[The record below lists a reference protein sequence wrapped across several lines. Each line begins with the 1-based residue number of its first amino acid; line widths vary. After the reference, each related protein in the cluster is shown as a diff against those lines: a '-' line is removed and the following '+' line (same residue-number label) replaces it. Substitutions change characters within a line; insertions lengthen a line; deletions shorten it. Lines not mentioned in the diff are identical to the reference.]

1 MAQRI
6 VFHIDVNSAYLSW
19 EASHRLQHGDPLD
32 LRTIPSVVG
41 GDPTTRHGIVLA
53 KSIPTKKYQIKTGET
68 LYSAKTKCPELIIV
82 PPNYPLYQRCSSA
95 MKEILESYSPLIQQ
109 YSIDEYFLDY
119 THMAKLLGDPMDIA
133 DQIKNRI
140 KNELGFTVNIGISA
154 NKLLAK
160 MACELEKPDKVHTL
174 FPNEVPNKMWPLPIE
189 DLFFVGRAT
198 SKKLRSRNITT
209 IGALAR
215 ADPHWLKLFLKS
227 PGLLIW
233 NYANGRDESPIR
245 DTKSIV
251 KGMGNSTTIPFDVE
265 DRRTAHLV
273 LLSLVETISAR
284 LRQANVCTQLVSISL
299 RTSEFFSY
307 SHQRKL
313 HTPIDCTNQIHE
325 IACELFDELWNAQAI
340 RHLGINTSELCQND
354 FIQLALF
361 SKDFEKQR
369 AIDHVIDQIRVRFG
383 SHAVIRSSFLNSG
396 LKALTGGVIQDED
409 YPMMSSIL

>member
-1 MAQRI
+1 MSERI
-6 VFHIDVNSAYLSW
+6 IFHIDVNSAYLSW
-19 EASHRLQHGDPLD
+19 EAIHRLQHGDPLD
-32 LRTIPSVVG
+32 LRTIPSIVG

-53 KSIPTKKYQIKTGET
+53 KSIPTKKYNIKTGET
-68 LYSAKTKCPELIIV
+68 LYSAKTKCPELVIAS
-82 PPNYPLYQRCSSA
+82 PNYQLYQRCSSA

-119 THMAKLLGDPMDIA
+119 TNMEKLLGAPTDVA
-133 DQIKNRI
+133 LQIKNRI
-140 KNELGFTVNIGISA
+140 KNELGFTVNIGIST

-174 FPNEVPNKMWPLPIE
+174 FPHEIPSKMWPLPIE

-209 IGALAR
+209 IGSLATS
-215 ADPHWLKLFLKS
+215 DPHWLNLYLKS

-233 NYANGRDESPIR
+233 NYANGRDESLVR
-245 DTKSIV
+245 NTRSIV

-265 DRRTAHLV
+265 NRETAHLI
-273 LLSLVETISAR
+273 LLSLVETVSTR
-284 LRQANVCTQLVSISL
+284 LRQARICTQLVSVSF
-299 RTSEFFSY
+299 RTNEFFSY
-307 SHQRKL
+307 SHQRKI
-313 HTPIDCTNQIHE
+313 HSPIDCTNQIHE
-325 IACELFDELWNAQAI
+325 IICQLFDEVWNGQAV
-340 RHLGINTSELCQND
+340 RHLGVRVSELCQND
-354 FIQLALF
+354 FVQLDLF
-361 SKDFEKQR
+361 TKNFDRQR
-369 AIDHVIDQIRVRFG
+369 LLDQTIDQLRLRFG